1 MNHTLRIYMVVPCSE
16 VLGPYK
22 RFIVWVQGCNRR
34 CKGCI
39 ARDSWELD
47 GGELLKIDDLVQQI
61 LHQDNIEGITVSGGE
76 PFLHQEAL
84 CELIS
89 KVRKHKDLG
98 VIIYTGMNYEE
109 IKDTDLAKMAD
120 IIIDGE
126 YIEELNDDKS
136 LRGSCNQNVICV
148 SDRYCDVID
157 SLYGHNGRKVEF
169 IPNDGRFDMIGIPS
183 KSVTDTFIK

>member
-1 MNHTLRIYMVVPCSE
+1 MVVPCSE